1 MLTLVSKRLQA
12 RCKQPAST
20 SPGGGSSRQLHPCL
34 GIEESLEAPDLQR
47 PIRQASAGQHR
58 DGVAATHA
66 QEALDAEALASGRFA
81 EAPIEAMTVEPPRT
95 PSRAVRP
102 IPFEAVS
109 TDLDALL
116 RTPLSPTHQAR
127 LSARTRDLLT
137 PPKKKRQPSTPTKN
151 PGPPHQSE
159 TPHVVSYNGLR
170 GFPSLAPVS
179 ASASPPVLWCCGA
192 SKTGGLL

>member
-1 MLTLVSKRLQA
+1 LLAGVKLGRKYLTKGVCEDVDSGQQTAPGSLQA
-12 RCKQPAST
+12 AGLDQPRRGIEPTA
-20 SPGGGSSRQLHPCL
+20 HPCL

-137 PPKKKRQPSTPTKN
+137 PPRKKRQPSTPTRN
-151 PGPPHQSE
+151 PGPPQ
-159 TPHVVSYNGLR
+159 
-170 GFPSLAPVS
+170 
-179 ASASPPVLWCCGA
+179 
-192 SKTGGLL
+192 